1 MENDDSAM
9 SVRLPQDRQD
19 AEATRMTCILT
30 HIHIGKE

>member
-1 MENDDSAM
+1 MENGDTAM
-9 SVRLPQDRQD
+9 LVRLLQDRQD